1 MQPLIQFLTTPL
13 SQHLSKLLEQRI
25 GVLDL
30 RVLHAPFA
38 FGRGLLRQ
46 RSILEG
52 EDIGIQIRILGK
64 LPQWL
69 KRWDDAELFNS
80 RQML

>member
-30 RVLHAPFA
+30 RMNLTDLFESQTL
-38 FGRGLLRQ
+38 F
-46 RSILEG
+46 
-52 EDIGIQIRILGK
+52 LG
-64 LPQWL
+64 
-69 KRWDDAELFNS
+69 
-80 RQML
+80 

>member
-30 RVLHAPFA
+30 RMNLANPWCARTGKRDAVYASLTTSS
-38 FGRGLLRQ
+38 LLDEVCSCKDSFSKER
-46 RSILEG
+46 
-52 EDIGIQIRILGK
+52 
-64 LPQWL
+64 
-69 KRWDDAELFNS
+69 
-80 RQML
+80 M